1 MPNLSEYT
9 EIKKMV
15 AKMIINDRT
24 CVDLITDT
32 NGTEPL
38 PAARLIQTKNAINQI
53 HLYDFIPGVTESAKV
68 HVCVEVYDFPPTSVA
83 VGIYELCIY
92 CIVPDELMAMDGAVR
107 RDELVAAIDKLLNNK
122 AGFWFGTFE
131 RLQGK
136 CSQPVEGF
144 RCRALRYRVEA
155 WNNHGETL
163 NADR

>member
-15 AKMIINDRT
+15 AKMIVSDRT
-24 CVDLITDT
+24 CVDLITNT
-32 NGTEPL
+32 NNKEPL

-107 RDELVAAIDKLLNNK
+107 RDELVAAIDTTRLV
-122 AGFWFGTFE
+122 FGLA
-131 RLQGK
+131 RLSG
-136 CSQPVEGF
+136 
-144 RCRALRYRVEA
+144 CRASVRSQSRGSGAVPCVIE
-155 WNNHGETL
+155 
-163 NADR
+163 